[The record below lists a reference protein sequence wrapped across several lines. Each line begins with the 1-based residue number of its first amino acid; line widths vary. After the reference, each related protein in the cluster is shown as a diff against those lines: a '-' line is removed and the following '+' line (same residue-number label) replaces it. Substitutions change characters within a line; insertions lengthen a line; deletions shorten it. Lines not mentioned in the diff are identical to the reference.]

1 MYFHNLIASEQM
13 NFYVIFEYYGDSKIK
28 NFLKIILT
36 IIFILPYFALTLVK
50 FILAIPASI
59 PLLGL
64 PFLLVNAIINLV
76 FTDNLVRL
84 MILPYYQE
92 ITSFIHKW
100 RRHSSLTKPNNNSNN
115 AYAAVGFLKWT
126 RIKFEE

>member
-92 ITSFIHKW
+92 ITSFIHK
-100 RRHSSLTKPNNNSNN
+100 
-115 AYAAVGFLKWT
+115 
-126 RIKFEE
+126 